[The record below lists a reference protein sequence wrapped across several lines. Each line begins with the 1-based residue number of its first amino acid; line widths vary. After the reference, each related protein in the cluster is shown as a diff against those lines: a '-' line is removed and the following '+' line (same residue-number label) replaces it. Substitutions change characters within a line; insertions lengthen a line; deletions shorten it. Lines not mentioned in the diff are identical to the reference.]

1 MPLPRPVARQLN
13 HNRVIDCRG
22 YERDDGLWDIEGRL
36 TDVKAHT
43 WYDRVGSPDLPA
55 GFPAHDMS
63 IRLTIDIDMNIHDCV
78 AVTDAS
84 PYKLCGDITPKFEK
98 LKGMRISR
106 GWTRALK
113 DIIGN
118 AHGCTH
124 QWELLGR
131 IAAVAYQTTNTKR
144 QKTRQHKPG
153 ELPRTF
159 KTCHMYTPETDE
171 TLRRWPELYTG
182 AKKRETLPKVS

>member
-1 MPLPRPVARQLN
+1 MPLPRPVARKLH
-13 HNRVIDCRG
+13 HNRIIDCRG
-22 YERDDGLWDIEGRL
+22 YKRDDGLWDIEGRL
-36 TDVKAHT
+36 TDTKAHT

-55 GFPAHDMS
+55 GYPAHDMS
-63 IRLTIDIDMNIHDCV
+63 IRLTIDIDMNIKECV
-78 AVTDAS
+78 SVTDIG
-84 PYKLCGDITPKFEK
+84 PYRLCGNITPNFEK
-98 LKGMRISR
+98 LKGMRITR

-131 IAAVAYQTTNTKR
+131 IAAVAYQTTNSTR
-144 QKTRQHKPG
+144 QKTRQHKTG
-153 ELPRTF
+153 EMPRTF
-159 KTCHMYTPETDE
+159 NTCHMYTPESDE

-182 AKKRETLPKVS
+182 PKQRETLPKVS